1 MEQGVFLYNIGKLFF
16 HYFAYIL
23 DALPIFP
30 IFLKWLDLPHNFAY
44 IFLNFP
50 IFLKKNNFYATTW
63 FNFDLPSILAE
74 FMYLIQKIF
83 FIDTMII
90 FNFKKSISRISE
102 KKILSYITPPDFV
115 HHFTPVFSMFTEVI
129 KVATMARNHLQGW
142 CREDNRK
149 PSKNYLFKWAF

>member
-30 IFLKWLDLPHNFAY
+30 IFQKRLDLPPNFAY

-50 IFLKKNNFYATTW
+50 IFFLKNNFYATTW

-102 KKILSYITPPDFV
+102 KKILSYIT
-115 HHFTPVFSMFTEVI
+115 
-129 KVATMARNHLQGW
+129 LQIGAYAYNILKKTYYHEYQ
-142 CREDNRK
+142 C
-149 PSKNYLFKWAF
+149 Y

>member
-1 MEQGVFLYNIGKLFF
+1 MIN
-16 HYFAYIL
+16 
-23 DALPIFP
+23 
-30 IFLKWLDLPHNFAY
+30 LPHNFAY

-50 IFLKKNNFYATTW
+50 IFFLKNNFYATTW

-102 KKILSYITPPDFV
+102 KKILSYITLQIGAYAYNILKKHIIMSINVTEKELDLLSKY
-115 HHFTPVFSMFTEVI
+115 HFI
-129 KVATMARNHLQGW
+129 
-142 CREDNRK
+142 
-149 PSKNYLFKWAF
+149 